1 MATRSLLAKKEGR
14 QYKTIYCHW
23 DGYLDYNG
31 AILVE
36 HYNTPEKVSELI
48 SLGDLSALRERLA
61 PAEGEKHSFD
71 SPQADICI
79 FYGRDRGETGVEAK
93 TYKSRKALYE
103 AARDCWA
110 AYIYVFDKGH
120 WYYGYPSD
128 PERELRRVDAALATL
143 RNGKEEEK

>member
-1 MATRSLLAKKEGR
+1 MATRSLIAQKEGR
-14 QYKTIYCHW
+14 HYKAIYCHW

-36 HYNTPEKVSELI
+36 HYNTPEQVSKLI
-48 SLGDLSALRERLA
+48 SLGDLSALREKLA

-71 SPQADICI
+71 NPQRDVCI
-79 FYGRDRGETGVEAK
+79 FYGRDRGEEGVEAK

-110 AYIYVFDKGH
+110 EYIYVFDKGR
-120 WYYGYPSD
+120 WYYGDPSD
-128 PERELRRVDAALATL
+128 AERKLRRVDTALATQC
-143 RNGKEEEK
+143 NGKEE